1 MKPLEAV
8 VEAINSQLKAVAED
22 AALKFLDAAEAGSVR
37 AWDTLDDSRKQT
49 ELLVEARK
57 VLEAGVSKPGK
68 SGKKNPPEA
77 VSYSDRTEME
87 SSVAACLSSSGRA
100 LRAEQIA
107 EMLEEKRP
115 SVAAALSRLAR
126 YKGTPIVRVAKGLY
140 AFNGKEAEA

>member
-57 VLEAGVSKPGK
+57 VLEAGVSKP
-68 SGKKNPPEA
+68 KKNGKMAPPETM
-77 VSYSDRTEME
+77 SYSDRTEME
-87 SSVAACLSSSGRA
+87 ERVARCLKELGVPVRA
-100 LRAEQIA
+100 DQIA
-107 EMLEEKRP
+107 EFTGDKKP
-115 SVAAALSRLAR
+115 SVLAALSRLVR
-126 YKGTPIVRVAKGLY
+126 YKKTPITRVAKGIY
-140 AFNGKEAEA
+140 AFNSQEAEA